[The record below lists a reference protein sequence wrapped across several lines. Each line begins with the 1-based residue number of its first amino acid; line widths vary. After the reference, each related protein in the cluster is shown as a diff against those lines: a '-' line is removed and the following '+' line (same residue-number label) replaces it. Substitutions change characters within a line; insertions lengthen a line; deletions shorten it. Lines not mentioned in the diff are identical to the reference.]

1 MISGVY
7 CSMFQFEANDAFI
20 VERRKALDAALSTN
34 PKTQV
39 VLRRIIR
46 KCIAQARKRMMS
58 GVSFNNGDPRQ
69 AIQSIRTSVYKKI
82 LGANVNIYSSRK
94 VHGKNNYEP
103 PRTLNKW
110 NRGGNRRSRSA
121 RTDQIM
127 HYGPLDRGFILRWV
141 NAGAHGR
148 AIAFTENPSRKVDR
162 WNTHPNTGNRGSI
175 AARHWFRNASDRALA
190 EAAVQISSLI
200 DTEINNLLNTKG

>member
-1 MISGVY
+1 
-7 CSMFQFEANDAFI
+7 MFQFEVNDAFI
-20 VERRKALDAALSTN
+20 VEQKKALDAALSTN
-34 PKTQV
+34 PKTQT

-46 KCIAQARKRMMS
+46 KCIRQARKTMIAS
-58 GVSFNNGDPRQ
+58 VPFKNGDPRH
-69 AIQSIRTSVYKKI
+69 AIQSIRTSVYRKI
-82 LGANVNIYSSRK
+82 LGAQVNRYSSRK
-94 VHGKNNYEP
+94 AHNKSNYVP

-141 NAGAHGR
+141 NAGTHGR

-162 WNTHPNTGNRGSI
+162 WNTHPNTGNRESI